1 METFSSTFLPLLWTV
16 TSLLSGTY
24 CSPYVRVPTILHGT
38 YGHSLLLPV
47 EDFVHSEDVEIFFSW
62 NFRGP
67 TEDMPTLLVAFQNQ
81 KDINMDKSRFSFQP
95 PNASLL
101 IHSLDQTVEGEY
113 WLAFYITF
121 PNGSTVREN
130 NPVRITV
137 DVPVSVP
144 VIKKSPATEV
154 VEDKENVTW
163 MCSVENGTRVRYRWF
178 QDDRPV
184 RAGARHT
191 LSPDNSSLV
200 ISPVRKEDIGEYSC
214 VVENFISEETSAPAA
229 LNIFYGPYNLAVKS
243 DQGLQTGGVFTV
255 NPGELV
261 FFDCLADS
269 NPPNSCAW
277 ISKTNNATEVL
288 MTGPR
293 FEVLSY
299 KLAHTEE
306 FLCRAFNNV
315 TQKQDET
322 EFTLVV
328 ASLGTGKE
336 KHFQEGSAAS
346 PLTAIVIVSLIVIIC
361 MLVVLFRKSCH
372 PHRVIMNIYNRPLTD
387 QKGPHLSGHE
397 DATEDFGIYEFVAI
411 PGRAESTLA
420 SNRSLAGLES
430 AQDLHTTIYDVIK
443 HVPETPSQS
452 LLK

>member
-1 METFSSTFLPLLWTV
+1 MRCH
-16 TSLLSGTY
+16 LS
-24 CSPYVRVPTILHGT
+24 CL
-38 YGHSLLLPV
+38 
-47 EDFVHSEDVEIFFSW
+47 
-62 NFRGP
+62 
-67 TEDMPTLLVAFQNQ
+67 
-81 KDINMDKSRFSFQP
+81 
-95 PNASLL
+95 
-101 IHSLDQTVEGEY
+101 
-113 WLAFYITF
+113 
-121 PNGSTVREN
+121 
-130 NPVRITV
+130 
-137 DVPVSVP
+137 VPVSVP

-154 VEDKENVTW
+154 VEDKENVMW

-214 VVENFISEETSAPAA
+214 VVENFISKETSAPVA

-293 FEVLSY
+293 FEVMTY

-328 ASLGTGKE
+328 ANLGTGKE